1 MSLPTTPSRVLDVD
15 SPDLASRRIAYF
27 SMEIALSTA
36 LPTYSGGLGMLAGDT
51 LRSAA
56 DMAAPMVAV
65 SLVHR
70 RGYFRQHLDAVGQ
83 QTESDVPWSPET
95 TLPSA
100 GQVVTLSMQGRSIKV
115 CAWRFDVVG
124 AAGHIIPVFLLD
136 TDLEGNDPYD
146 RRLTD
151 HLYGG
156 DTYYRLCQET
166 VLGLGGIAM
175 LRALGVQ
182 PEVYHMNEGHAAL
195 LGIGLL
201 EERLGAA
208 SLDQA
213 TEEDVAVIAQLC
225 VFTTH
230 TPVPAGHDQFV
241 TDQMYAVLGA
251 VRGNAIERFG
261 CLHNAM
267 LNMTYLALRF
277 SRYVNGVAMEHGKV
291 SQEMFPEYRVH
302 SITNGVHAATWISEP
317 LQALLDA
324 EIPEWR
330 RDNQYFRSIYG
341 VSLTKIANCH
351 AKSKQRLLDEVA
363 RRTDKQFN
371 PNVLTLGFARRVATY
386 KRASLL
392 FSDPKRLGKIAK
404 KIGGIQILF
413 AGKAHPADGAGKG
426 LIRDIFTAATK
437 LRADSVNMLYLENY
451 DWELGAL
458 LTQGVDLWVNTPHR
472 PYEASGTSGM
482 KAALNGVPSLSV
494 LDGWWI
500 EGCAENLT
508 GWAIERADSEEDEAA
523 SLYDKLENLIAPLYQ
538 RPSAWARMQQHCIGI
553 NGTFFNTQRMLGQYI
568 RNAYFPQISP
578 EEAVQIGVD
587 LQADAAKSSDGKES
601 TNPSVAKESKKPS
614 AREDETDSPLEETTL
629 A

>member
-1 MSLPTTPSRVLDVD
+1 MSLPASPSPVTDVPSLDL
-15 SPDLASRRIAYF
+15 SARRIAYF

-36 LPTYSGGLGMLAGDT
+36 LPTYSGGLGVLAGDT

-56 DMAAPMVAV
+56 DTAAPMVAV

-100 GQVVTLSMQGRSIKV
+100 EKVVTLHMQGREIAV

-124 AAGHIIPVFLLD
+124 VGGHVVPVFLLD

-166 VLGLGGIAM
+166 VLGLGGVA
-175 LRALGVQ
+175 LLQALGVQ
-182 PEVYHMNEGHAAL
+182 PDVFHMNEGHAAL

-201 EERLGAA
+201 EERLAGAA
-208 SLDQA
+208 LETA
-213 TEEDVAVIAQLC
+213 TDADVTAIAQRC

-230 TPVPAGHDQFV
+230 TPVPAGHDQFGL
-241 TDQMYAVLGA
+241 DQMYSVLGA
-251 VRGNAIERFG
+251 ERGKAIERFG
-261 CLHNAM
+261 ALHNAL

-277 SRYVNGVAMEHGKV
+277 SRYVNGVAMQHGKV
-291 SQEMFPEYRVH
+291 SQQMFPDYRVH
-302 SITNGVHAATWISEP
+302 SITNGVHAATWLSEP
-317 LQALLDA
+317 MQQLLDE

-330 RDNQYFRSIYG
+330 HDNNYFRSVYG
-341 VSLTKIANCH
+341 IAPAKISNCH
-351 AKSKQRLLDEVA
+351 EIAKQRLFAEVY
-363 RRTDKQFN
+363 RRSKLQFN
-371 PNVLTLGFARRVATY
+371 PKMLTLGFARRVATY

-392 FSDPKRLGKIAK
+392 FHDPKRLAKLAK
-404 KIGGIQILF
+404 KIGGLQILF
-413 AGKAHPADGAGKG
+413 AGKAHPADAAGKG
-426 LIRDIFTAATK
+426 LIRDVFESAASLK
-437 LRADSVNMLYLENY
+437 ASGIRILYLENY

-458 LTQGVDLWVNTPHR
+458 LTQGVDVWVNTPRR

-494 LDGWWI
+494 LDGWWV
-500 EGCAENLT
+500 EGCAEDVT
-508 GWAIERADSEEDEAA
+508 GWAIDDADDEDGEAA
-523 SLYDKLENLIAPLYQ
+523 SLYEKLENKIAPLYG
-538 RPSAWARMQQHCIGI
+538 RPNAWARMQQHCIGI
-553 NGTFFNTQRMLGQYI
+553 NGAFFNTHRMLGQYFY
-568 RNAYFPQISP
+568 NAYFPQMSE
-578 EEAVQIGVD
+578 EEAVPIAVD
-587 LQADAAKSSDGKES
+587 LLAAEKNGAGKA
-601 TNPSVAKESKKPS
+601 PALV
-614 AREDETDSPLEETTL
+614 
-629 A
+629 